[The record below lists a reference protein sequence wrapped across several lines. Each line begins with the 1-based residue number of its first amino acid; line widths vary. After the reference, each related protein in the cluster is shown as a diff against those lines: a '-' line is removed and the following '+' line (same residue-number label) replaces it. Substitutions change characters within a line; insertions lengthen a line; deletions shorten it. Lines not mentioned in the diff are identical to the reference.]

1 VSATVASGAAGGNR
15 LRGAAWLT
23 FALLVVVTLA
33 SAFLRLAEPAGVSGL
48 AIDIARGAHRVSASV
63 ALVVAIGL
71 AIFGWERFRPLGAS
85 RGVAAALVALG
96 VALSF
101 LGRFTPSTHP
111 FVALGNP
118 LGGLAMVA
126 LAWWLY
132 LAAAPLLPEEGWRA
146 LARRGGVGGLL
157 ICAAFAAV
165 TAIVTWPTNLL
176 AGLVVQIIATVA
188 LAAGVGMLYRST
200 SQ

>member
-1 VSATVASGAAGGNR
+1 MSATVASGAAGGNR

-33 SAFLRLAEPAGVSGL
+33 SAFLRLAEPAGVGGL
-48 AIDIARGAHRVSASV
+48 AIDIARGTHRVSASA
-63 ALVVAIGL
+63 ALILAIGV
-71 AIFGWERFRPLGAS
+71 AIFGWERLRPLGAS
-85 RGVAAALVALG
+85 RAVAAALVALG

-126 LAWWLY
+126 AAWWLY
-132 LAAAPLLPEEGWRA
+132 LAAGRLDAAGKGKRA
-146 LARRGGVGGLL
+146 LGWGLVG
-157 ICAAFAAV
+157 AAFAAIA
-165 TAIVTWPTNLL
+165 AIVLWPPALVAGLAVQGLATIAL
-176 AGLVVQIIATVA
+176 AG
-188 LAAGVGMLYRST
+188 GVGMLYRT
-200 SQ
+200 ATQ

>member
-1 VSATVASGAAGGNR
+1 MSATVASGAAGGNR

-33 SAFLRLAEPAGVSGL
+33 SAFLRLAEPAGVGGL
-48 AIDIARGAHRVSASV
+48 AIDIARGTHRVSAGA
-63 ALVVAIGL
+63 ALVLAIGV
-71 AIFGWERFRPLGAS
+71 AIFGWERLRPLGPS
-85 RGVAAALVALG
+85 RVVAAALVALG

-101 LGRFTPSTHP
+101 LGRFTPSIHP

-126 LAWWLY
+126 AAWWLT
-132 LAAAPLLPEEGWRA
+132 LAAGRLDATGKGTRA
-146 LARRGGVGGLL
+146 LGWVLV
-157 ICAAFAAV
+157 CAAFAVVA
-165 TAIVTWPTNLL
+165 AIVTWPPSLL
-176 AGLVVQIIATVA
+176 AGLVVQSVATVA

-200 SQ
+200 SR

>member
-1 VSATVASGAAGGNR
+1 MSATVVSGAAGGGR

-33 SAFLRLAEPAGVSGL
+33 SAFLRLAEPAGIIGL
-48 AIDIARGAHRVSASV
+48 AIDVARGTHRVSASV

-85 RGVAAALVALG
+85 RGVAGALVALG

-126 LAWWLY
+126 LACWLY
-132 LAAAPLLPEEGWRA
+132 LAAGPFEDRKRGNPAVGWT
-146 LARRGGVGGLL
+146 L
-157 ICAAFAAV
+157 IGAAFAAV
-165 TAIVTWPTNLL
+165 AAIVVWVPS
-176 AGLVVQIIATVA
+176 LVVGLLIQIVATVA
-188 LAAGVGMLYRST
+188 LAAGVGMIFRGT
-200 SQ
+200 AR

>member
-1 VSATVASGAAGGNR
+1 VSATVATGAAAGHR
-15 LRGAAWLT
+15 LRGATWLT

-33 SAFLRLAEPAGVSGL
+33 SAFLRMAEPAGVGGL
-48 AIDIARGAHRVSASV
+48 AIDVARGTHRVSASA
-63 ALVVAIGL
+63 ALLLAIGV
-71 AIFGWERFRPLGAS
+71 AIFGWERLRPLGAS
-85 RGVAAALVALG
+85 RGVAAALVVLG

-101 LGRFTPSTHP
+101 LGRFTPSTHL

-132 LAAAPLLPEEGWRA
+132 LAAGPLNAAGKGKRGLGW
-146 LARRGGVGGLL
+146 GLV
-157 ICAAFAAV
+157 CAAFAAV
-165 TAIVTWPTNLL
+165 AAIVTSPPSLL
-176 AGLVVQIIATVA
+176 AGLAVQAVATVA
-188 LAAGVGMLYRST
+188 LAAGVGMLYRSA

>member
-1 VSATVASGAAGGNR
+1 MSATVASGAAAGGR

-33 SAFLRLAEPAGVSGL
+33 SAFLRLAEPAGVTGL

-63 ALVVAIGL
+63 ALVLAIGV
-71 AIFGWERFRPLGAS
+71 AIFGWERFRPAGAS

-96 VALSF
+96 IALSF

-132 LAAAPLLPEEGWRA
+132 LSVA
-146 LARRGGVGGLL
+146 LAEADERGGVAMGWALVVG
-157 ICAAFAAV
+157 AFAAV
-165 TAIVTWPTNLL
+165 AAIVVWPPSLL
-176 AGLVVQIIATVA
+176 LGLAVQVAATSV
-188 LAAGVGMLYRST
+188 LAVGVGMIFRGAAR
-200 SQ
+200 

>member
-1 VSATVASGAAGGNR
+1 MSANVASGATGGNR

-23 FALLVVVTLA
+23 FALLVIVTLA
-33 SAFLRLAEPAGVSGL
+33 SAFLRLAEPAGITGL
-48 AIDIARGAHRVSASV
+48 AVDIARGAHRVSATV
-63 ALVVAIGL
+63 ALVLAIGI
-71 AIFGWERFRPLGAS
+71 AIVGWDRFRPLGAS
-85 RGVAAALVALG
+85 RAVAASLVALG

-132 LAAAPLLPEEGWRA
+132 RAAAEPGPGGASASLGWALAAAS
-146 LARRGGVGGLL
+146 
-157 ICAAFAAV
+157 FAAV
-165 TAIVTWPTNLL
+165 AAIVVWPPGL
-176 AGLVVQIIATVA
+176 ALGLVVQVIVTVT
-188 LAAGVGMLYRST
+188 LAAGVGLLHRGAAR
-200 SQ
+200 

>member
-1 VSATVASGAAGGNR
+1 MSATVASGAAASGGR

-33 SAFLRLAEPAGVSGL
+33 SAFLRLAEPAGVGGL
-48 AIDIARGAHRVSASV
+48 AIDIARGAHRVSATV
-63 ALVVAIGL
+63 ALVLAIGV
-71 AIFGWERFRPLGAS
+71 AIFGWERLRPLGAS
-85 RGVAAALVALG
+85 RGVAVALVVLG

-132 LAAAPLLPEEGWRA
+132 LAAGTFEARGQSSLAVGWA
-146 LARRGGVGGLL
+146 LVLGACAAVAAIVVWPPSLVVGLL
-157 ICAAFAAV
+157 IQSVA
-165 TAIVTWPTNLL
+165 TA
-176 AGLVVQIIATVA
+176 A
-188 LAAGVGMLYRST
+188 LAAGVGMVYRS
-200 SQ
+200 SAQ

>member
-1 VSATVASGAAGGNR
+1 MSATVATGAAGGNR

-23 FALLVVVTLA
+23 FALLVIVTLA
-33 SAFLRLAEPAGVSGL
+33 SAFLRLAEPAGVGGL
-48 AIDIARGAHRVSASV
+48 AIDIARGAHRVSASA
-63 ALVVAIGL
+63 ALVLAIGI
-71 AIFGWERFRPLGAS
+71 AIVGWERFRPLGAS
-85 RGVAAALVALG
+85 RTVAAALVALG

-126 LAWWLY
+126 AAWWLY
-132 LAAAPLLPEEGWRA
+132 LAAGRLDAAGRVMRA
-146 LARRGGVGGLL
+146 LGWVLV
-157 ICAAFAAV
+157 CAAFALVA
-165 TAIVTWPTNLL
+165 AIVTWPPSLVLGL
-176 AGLVVQIIATVA
+176 AVQIVATVA
-188 LAAGVGMLYRST
+188 LAAGVGMVYRST

>member
-1 VSATVASGAAGGNR
+1 MSAAVASGAAGGNR

-33 SAFLRLAEPAGVSGL
+33 SAFLRLAEPAGVGGL
-48 AIDIARGAHRVSASV
+48 AIDVARGAHRVSATV
-63 ALVVAIGL
+63 ALVLAIGV
-71 AIFGWERFRPLGAS
+71 AIFGWERLRPLGAS
-85 RGVAAALVALG
+85 RGVAAALVVLG

-132 LAAAPLLPEEGWRA
+132 LAAGTFEARGQSSRAMGWA
-146 LARRGGVGGLL
+146 LVIG
-157 ICAAFAAV
+157 AFAAV
-165 TAIVTWPTNLL
+165 AAIVVWAPSLVV
-176 AGLVVQIIATVA
+176 GLVVQTAATVA
-188 LAAGVGMLYRST
+188 LTLGVSMTFRGAAR
-200 SQ
+200 

>member
-1 VSATVASGAAGGNR
+1 MSATAVSGARVGGR
-15 LRGAAWLT
+15 LRGAVWLT

-33 SAFLRLAEPAGVSGL
+33 SAFLRLAEPAGVAGL

-63 ALVVAIGL
+63 ALVLAIGV

-85 RGVAAALVALG
+85 RGAAAALVALG
-96 VALSF
+96 IALAF

-132 LAAAPLLPEEGWRA
+132 LAAGPLEGRGRGARA
-146 LARRGGVGGLL
+146 IGWTLVLG
-157 ICAAFAAV
+157 AFAAV
-165 TAIVTWPTNLL
+165 AATVVWTPSLALGLL
-176 AGLVVQIIATVA
+176 VQIAATVA
-188 LAAGVGMLYRST
+188 AAAGVGMSFRGAA
-200 SQ
+200 Q

>member
-1 VSATVASGAAGGNR
+1 MSATVASGAAGGNR

-33 SAFLRLAEPAGVSGL
+33 SAFLRLAEPGGVSGL
-48 AIDIARGAHRVSASV
+48 AIDVARGTHRVSASA
-63 ALVVAIGL
+63 ALVLAIGV
-71 AIFGWERFRPLGAS
+71 AIFGWERLRPLGAS
-85 RGVAAALVALG
+85 RGIAVALVALG

-132 LAAAPLLPEEGWRA
+132 LAAGRLDAAGKGTRVLGW
-146 LARRGGVGGLL
+146 GLV
-157 ICAAFAAV
+157 CAAFAAV
-165 TAIVTWPTNLL
+165 AAIVTWPPSLL
-176 AGLVVQIIATVA
+176 AGLVAQAIATVA
-188 LAAGVGMLYRST
+188 LAAGVGRLYRSA

>member
-1 VSATVASGAAGGNR
+1 MSATVVPEVPGGNR

-23 FALLVVVTLA
+23 FALMVVVTLA
-33 SAFLRLAEPAGVSGL
+33 SAFLRLAEPAGIAGL
-48 AIDIARGAHRVSASV
+48 AIDVARGAHRVAASV
-63 ALVVAIGL
+63 ALVLAIGI

-85 RGVAAALVALG
+85 RAVAAALVALG

-118 LGGLAMVA
+118 LGGLAMMG

-132 LAAAPLLPEEGWRA
+132 CAAAEPDRRSGQPPVGWILTSA
-146 LARRGGVGGLL
+146 S
-157 ICAAFAAV
+157 FAAV
-165 TAIVTWPTNLL
+165 AAIVVWPTSL
-176 AGLVVQIIATVA
+176 AVGLGVQLVATIA
-188 LAAGVGMLYRST
+188 LAAGVGILHRSAVR
-200 SQ
+200 

>member
-1 VSATVASGAAGGNR
+1 
-15 LRGAAWLT
+15 
-23 FALLVVVTLA
+23 VTLA
-33 SAFLRLAEPAGVSGL
+33 SAFLRLAEPAGVTGL
-48 AIDIARGAHRVSASV
+48 AIGLARGAHRVSASV
-63 ALVVAIGL
+63 ALVLAIGV

-96 VALSF
+96 VALAF

-132 LAAAPLLPEEGWRA
+132 LAAGRFEGRGQGGRA
-146 LARRGGVGGLL
+146 IGWTLVLG
-157 ICAAFAAV
+157 AFAAV
-165 TAIVTWPTNLL
+165 AAMVVWTPSLAVGLL
-176 AGLVVQIIATVA
+176 VQAVATVA
-188 LAAGVGMLYRST
+188 LAAGVGRCFRSAAR
-200 SQ
+200 

>member
-1 VSATVASGAAGGNR
+1 MSATVASGAAGGNR

-33 SAFLRLAEPAGVSGL
+33 SAFLRLAEPGGVSGL
-48 AIDIARGAHRVSASV
+48 AIDVARGTHRVSATA
-63 ALVVAIGL
+63 ALVLAIGV
-71 AIFGWERFRPLGAS
+71 AIFGWERLRPLGTS
-85 RGVAAALVALG
+85 RGVAVALVALG

-118 LGGLAMVA
+118 LGGLVMVA

-132 LAAAPLLPEEGWRA
+132 LAASPLLPEEGWLRSS
-146 LARRGGVGGLL
+146 RGGVGGLL
-157 ICAAFAAV
+157 VSAAFAAV
-165 TAIVTWPTNLL
+165 AAIVTWPPPLL
-176 AGLVVQIIATVA
+176 AGLAVQAIATVA
-188 LAAGVGMLYRST
+188 LAAGVGRLYRSA
-200 SQ
+200 SR